1 MTTKVV
7 RVVVNGWTWVRGEA
21 ENTTRAKRMLSEA
34 LEADGWPEERAD
46 VTITP
51 GGFIRVPFPRAYD
64 HDGGARGWGSDEDFT
79 RLIPA
84 ALREVERVIGTDR
97 LMARLRQR
105 TRLLTLGVDLNS
117 TIFKGGPKTH
127 AEMVAVIDTET
138 RVVIRWTGK
147 SYPNGPV
154 QERTL
159 VHAPLESHLLEFD
172 GTPMLI
178 LGCHDLNLFSQR
190 ARKNQLA
197 GSIRRRRCDEMR
209 RLAKELEPVSVLQHP
224 HTTDTPMIWST
235 AWAGVRQS
243 LPTAETF
250 ASAIAYCGGDKEGAP
265 RATLD
270 AVMERTASSD
280 VVDVVVEGYRQSA
293 TGPRADSSG

>member
-1 MTTKVV
+1 MD
-7 RVVVNGWTWVRGEA
+7 GWTWVRGEPKNTASA
-21 ENTTRAKRMLSEA
+21 ERMLSEA
-34 LEADGWPEERAD
+34 LETEGWAEERVD

-64 HDGGARGWGSDEDFT
+64 RDGGARGWGSDDDFAQ
-79 RLIPA
+79 LIPS
-84 ALREVERVIGTDR
+84 ALREVERVIGTVR
-97 LMARLRQR
+97 MMARLRQR

-117 TIFKGGPKTH
+117 TMLKGGPKTH

-138 RVVIRWTGK
+138 GVVSRWTGK
-147 SYPNGPV
+147 SYPAGPV

-159 VHAPLESHLLEFD
+159 VHAPLESHLFEFD

-197 GSIRRRRCDEMR
+197 GSIRRRRCNAMR
-209 RLAKELEPVSVLQHP
+209 RLATELEPVSVLQHP
-224 HTTDTPMIWST
+224 HTTDTPKIWST
-235 AWAGVRQS
+235 AWAGVRRS
-243 LPTAETF
+243 LPTAETL
-250 ASAIAYCGGDKEGAP
+250 ASGIAYCGGDEDGVP

-270 AVMERTASSD
+270 AVMERTAWGD
-280 VVDVVVEGYRQSA
+280 VVDIVVKGY
-293 TGPRADSSG
+293 